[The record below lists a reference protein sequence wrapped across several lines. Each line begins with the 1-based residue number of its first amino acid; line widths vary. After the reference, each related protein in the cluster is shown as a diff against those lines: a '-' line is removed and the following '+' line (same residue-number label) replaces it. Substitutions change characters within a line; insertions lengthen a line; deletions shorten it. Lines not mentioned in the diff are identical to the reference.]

1 MTSIPAFLR
10 LALLVAASATV
21 SGLVLGLALFH
32 A

>member
-10 LALLVAASATV
+10 LAMFVAGSAGGC
-21 SGLVLGLALFH
+21 GLALGLALFH